1 MASWRKVIRMPR
13 IYLIFRLL
21 QRNQFVLRIAG
32 KRPQCGHRNACHKQ
46 PAMTAATRSFAVPLP
61 ALRFAPGLLLAAA
74 VAAAAAA
81 AGRIGWLQDHGISAL
96 TLAIVLG
103 IVAGNLLPATA
114 QAASAEGLD
123 LARQRLLR
131 AGIVLYGLRLTFQ
144 DIGHVGIAGIGI
156 DAAVLCSTFGLA
168 CVLGTRVFGLDRNT
182 AVLIGAGSSIC
193 GAAAVMATAPV
204 VRGRPDQAAVAIAT
218 VVGFGSVAIF
228 LYPALFHLLAGVHP
242 LSATAYG
249 LWAGSTIHEVAQVV
263 AAGHAV
269 GDAAA
274 DTAVVAKMV
283 RVMMLAPF
291 LVALSAWF
299 ARTGVTRAGAPS
311 RAPITIPW
319 FALGFIAVAGLR
331 SLNVLPAQAIA
342 AANALDLALL
352 AVAMAALGLTTRLSA
367 MKAAGLAPLGLG
379 AVLFAWLVIGGGA
392 INVGLGA
399 LLAAH

>member
-1 MASWRKVIRMPR
+1 
-13 IYLIFRLL
+13 
-21 QRNQFVLRIAG
+21 
-32 KRPQCGHRNACHKQ
+32 
-46 PAMTAATRSFAVPLP
+46 MTAATRSFAVTVP

-74 VAAAAAA
+74 VGVAGTAAA
-81 AGRIGWLQDHGISAL
+81 RIGWLQAHGISAL
-96 TLAIVLG
+96 TLAIVMG
-103 IVAGNLLPATA
+103 ILAGNLLPATA
-114 QAASAEGLD
+114 LAASAEGLE
-123 LARQRLLR
+123 LARQKLLR

-144 DIGHVGIAGIGI
+144 DIGHVGIAGIAI
-156 DAAVLCSTFGLA
+156 DAAVVCSTFGIA
-168 CVLGTRVFGLDRNT
+168 CALGTRVFGLDRNT
-182 AVLIGAGSSIC
+182 AILIGAGSSIC

-204 VRGRPDQAAVAIAT
+204 VRGRPDQAAVAVAT

-228 LYPALFHLLAGVHP
+228 LYPALFHLVVEIHP
-242 LSATAYG
+242 LTPGAYG

-263 AAGHAV
+263 AAGHAI
-269 GDAAA
+269 GGAAT

-299 ARTGVTRAGAPS
+299 ARRDVTRAIARS
-311 RAPITIPW
+311 RPPIAIPW
-319 FALGFIAVAGLR
+319 FALGFVAVAGLR
-331 SLNVLPAQAIA
+331 SLDVLPAQAIA

-352 AVAMAALGLTTRLSA
+352 AVAMGALGLTTRLSA

-392 INVGLGA
+392 INRVLGA

>member
-1 MASWRKVIRMPR
+1 
-13 IYLIFRLL
+13 
-21 QRNQFVLRIAG
+21 
-32 KRPQCGHRNACHKQ
+32 
-46 PAMTAATRSFAVPLP
+46 MTTATRSFAVPNP
-61 ALRFAPGLLLAAA
+61 ALRFGPGLLLAAA
-74 VAAAAAA
+74 VGAAATA
-81 AGRIGWLQDHGISAL
+81 AGRIGWLQSHGLSAL

-114 QAASAEGLD
+114 LAASAEGLD

-144 DIGHVGIAGIGI
+144 DIGHVGIAGIAI

-182 AVLIGAGSSIC
+182 AILIGAGSSIC

-204 VRGRPDQAAVAIAT
+204 VRGRPDQAAVAVAT

-249 LWAGSTIHEVAQVV
+249 LWTGSTIHEVAQVV

-299 ARTGVTRAGAPS
+299 ARRGVTRASAQRPS
-311 RAPITIPW
+311 ITIPW
-319 FALGFIAVAGLR
+319 FALGFVAVAGLR
-331 SLNVLPAQAIA
+331 SLDVLPARVLA

-379 AVLFAWLVIGGGA
+379 AVLFAWLVVGGGA
-392 INVGLGA
+392 INLALGA
-399 LLAAH
+399 L